1 MSRSILFALSFLF
14 CLPVARAEHHEEEEE
29 EKTPLGE
36 EMSAMNK
43 AWRTIKKTAGDASQN
58 EANLLLM
65 DQVIQAC
72 MTSVDMVPV
81 RSEELPEGK
90 RPEYIEDY
98 QNEIRELNKRFEA
111 LKSAFEAGDNE
122 TAVGLIKKIDD
133 FKKKE
138 HKEYKPKDD

>member
-1 MSRSILFALSFLF
+1 MNRSILIALSLLF
-14 CLPVARAEHHEEEEE
+14 CLPVARAEHHEEEE

-43 AWRTIKKTAGDASQN
+43 AWRTIKKTAGDASQS

-72 MTSVDMVPV
+72 MTSVDMVPI
-81 RSEELPEGK
+81 RSEDLPEEK
-90 RPEYIEDY
+90 RPEYIDAY
-98 QNEIRELNKRFEA
+98 QKEIRELNKRFEA
-111 LKSAFEAGDNE
+111 LKSAFEVGDNE
-122 TAVGLIKKIDD
+122 TAVRLIKKIDD

-138 HKEYKPKDD
+138 HKEFKPKDD